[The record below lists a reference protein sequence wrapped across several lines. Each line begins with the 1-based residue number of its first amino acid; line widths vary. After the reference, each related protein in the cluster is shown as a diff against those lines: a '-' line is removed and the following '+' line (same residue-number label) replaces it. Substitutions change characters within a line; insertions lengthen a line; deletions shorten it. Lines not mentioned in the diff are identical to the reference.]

1 MLISENEIE
10 LESLLERHLYENSF
24 NKVNVNIKV
33 YNIDEVEIR
42 VTADDKR
49 LSISMCDDDFDN
61 EDHFYSYMVM
71 VMDKYLKLN
80 FYWR

>member
-24 NKVNVNIKV
+24 SKVNVNIKV
-33 YNIDEVEIR
+33 YNIDEIEIR

-49 LSISMCDDDFDN
+49 LSISMCNDDFDN
-61 EDHFYSYMVM
+61 EDHFYSYMAM
-71 VMDKYLKLN
+71 VMNKYLK
-80 FYWR
+80 

>member
-24 NKVNVNIKV
+24 SKVNVNIKV

-49 LSISMCDDDFDN
+49 LSISMCNDDFDN

-71 VMDKYLKLN
+71 VMNKFLK
-80 FYWR
+80 

>member
-24 NKVNVNIKV
+24 SKVNVNIKV

-71 VMDKYLKLN
+71 VMDKHLK
-80 FYWR
+80 

>member
-33 YNIDEVEIR
+33 YNIHEVEIR

-71 VMDKYLKLN
+71 VMDKHLK
-80 FYWR
+80 